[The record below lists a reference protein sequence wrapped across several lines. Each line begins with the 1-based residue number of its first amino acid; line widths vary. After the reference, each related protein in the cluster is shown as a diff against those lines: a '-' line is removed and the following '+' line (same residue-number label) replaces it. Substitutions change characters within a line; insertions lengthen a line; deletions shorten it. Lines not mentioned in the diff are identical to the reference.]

1 MKFIE
6 AKAKG
11 QKPTLR
17 IVARKKE
24 PKSLA
29 ESLAASLNMIKR
41 EKEKAV
47 A

>member
-11 QKPTLR
+11 QKPKLPK
-17 IVARKKE
+17 VKSKPAGASLE
-24 PKSLA
+24 AQLEKSLA
-29 ESLAASLNMIKR
+29 ALKQKR
-41 EKEKAV
+41 GPRV